1 MRTRLCVS
9 AEWDSTLT
17 GFERLII
24 LKVLRQEKLCAGMA
38 RYVGELHGRNFQ
50 FPPAWRLEEIFP
62 DTNCRTPIVFVLST
76 GADPT
81 ALLQRFAES
90 MGMMP
95 GEKLHMISLGQGQVS
110 SVWHCIVDLT
120 TEKTYKNLCM
130 HFPAPSKVRMCSSTT
145 PKVHDINEP
154 PGMKAGVFLCHDTLM
169 HSSAGSYRRE
179 HDRAGTQI
187 RGLGVPTKL
196 PRGELLDAQVGKHCG
211 GPSKALISCA

>member
-1 MRTRLCVS
+1 MEQTWNGSNVPRVL
-9 AEWDSTLT
+9 ADWDSKLT

-50 FPPAWRLEEIFP
+50 FPPPWRLEEIFP

-95 GEKLHMISLGQGQVS
+95 GEKLHMISLGQGQVCCPAVVAS
-110 SVWHCIVDLT
+110 LT
-120 TEKTYKNLCM
+120 QY
-130 HFPAPSKVRMCSSTT
+130 RRSTT
-145 PKVHDINEP
+145 ICVRGQPYS
-154 PGMKAGVFLCHDTLM
+154 L
-169 HSSAGSYRRE
+169 S
-179 HDRAGTQI
+179 TQ
-187 RGLGVPTKL
+187 
-196 PRGELLDAQVGKHCG
+196 
-211 GPSKALISCA
+211 